1 MKKLKKD
8 IYMIQLKGFAE
19 IGKENLVFR
28 LNKTLY
34 GLKQV
39 PKCCYKR
46 FDYIIISLGYNKII
60 SDHCIY
66 YKKFEEEGDFII
78 LLLYMDDI
86 LIVDPNKDRF
96 HELKA

>member
-8 IYMIQLKGFAE
+8 IYMIQPKGFAE
-19 IGKENLVFR
+19 IGNENLVFR

-39 PKCCYKR
+39 PRCCYKR
-46 FDYIIISLGYNKII
+46 FDSIIISLGYNKII

-66 YKKFEEEGDFII
+66 YKSLKKKVI
-78 LLLYMDDI
+78 LSFYCCTWMTY
-86 LIVDPNKDRF
+86 
-96 HELKA
+96 